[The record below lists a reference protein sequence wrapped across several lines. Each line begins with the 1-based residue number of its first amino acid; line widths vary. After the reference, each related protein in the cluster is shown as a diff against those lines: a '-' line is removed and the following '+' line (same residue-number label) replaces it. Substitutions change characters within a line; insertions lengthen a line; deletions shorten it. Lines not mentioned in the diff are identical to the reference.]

1 MLEAQ
6 QKIKAFDQT
15 VADDADKAAHAQVV
29 HRLGLALS
37 GLLADMVDPAIPIAN
52 IPPPRG
58 LTSPASSQGGIH
70 VD

>member
-1 MLEAQ
+1 LLEAQ

-37 GLLADMVDPAIPIAN
+37 GLLADMVDPAIPIK
-52 IPPPRG
+52 P
-58 LTSPASSQGGIH
+58 
-70 VD
+70 